1 MEKVMETKFFNVKNI
16 RMYYNELFTKVAN
29 EFSNMTDKD
38 ILSYDKEDLINYLYS
53 KYEPET
59 LVLNDLDSPDI
70 SMKQM
75 SVNETRRDMFSF
87 YDRNATYQVA
97 VEYMFWYFKIR
108 LTGNINAV
116 DIQPS
121 NFTYTLSGTDYENID
136 INKYSKNGIYELTVT
151 IKIELQEA
159 STNPNIKDIVYNEF
173 KKSLELFQKN
183 LNSVNAEINS
193 IKSTLKTEISNMVQ
207 KRINIINASNSVFEK
222 FAIPV
227 TTKNSISKPIIL
239 NKKIVELP
247 NKKKLD
253 SIQYFVEDT
262 DVKEINEHIF
272 TYCSSMERNP
282 SAYKNSGEEDIRFT
296 ILSSLNT
303 RFSNA
308 TGETF
313 SHKGK
318 TDIFIGKLDKMAYIA
333 ECKIWSDKTKLK
345 EAVSQL
351 LSYTTWKECTGTLLI
366 FNKANKDFKKLLS
379 NIENIIKEIDN
390 IVSYKKIKDNLAEFQ
405 IKKQE
410 TEDIMKITLMVFDYN
425 V

>member
-1 MEKVMETKFFNVKNI
+1 METKFFNVKNI

-173 KKSLELFQKN
+173 KKSLELFQNN

-239 NKKIVELP
+239 NKK
-247 NKKKLD
+247 
-253 SIQYFVEDT
+253 
-262 DVKEINEHIF
+262 
-272 TYCSSMERNP
+272 
-282 SAYKNSGEEDIRFT
+282 NS
-296 ILSSLNT
+296 
-303 RFSNA
+303 
-308 TGETF
+308 
-313 SHKGK
+313 
-318 TDIFIGKLDKMAYIA
+318 
-333 ECKIWSDKTKLK
+333 
-345 EAVSQL
+345 
-351 LSYTTWKECTGTLLI
+351 
-366 FNKANKDFKKLLS
+366 
-379 NIENIIKEIDN
+379 
-390 IVSYKKIKDNLAEFQ
+390 
-405 IKKQE
+405 
-410 TEDIMKITLMVFDYN
+410 
-425 V
+425 

>member
-16 RMYYNELFTKVAN
+16 RMYYSELFTKVAN
-29 EFSNMTDKD
+29 EFSSMTDKD

-59 LVLNDLDSPDI
+59 LELNDLDSPDV

-75 SVNETRRDMFSF
+75 PVMVTKRNMFSF
-87 YDRNATYQVA
+87 YDRNATYQVS

-121 NFTYTLSGTDYENID
+121 SFTYTLSGKDYENID

-159 STNPNIKDIVYNEF
+159 STNPNIKDIVNNEF

-193 IKSTLKTEISNMVQ
+193 IKSTLKTDISNMVE
-207 KRINIINASNSVFEK
+207 KRIKVINASNSVFEK

-227 TTKNSISKPIIL
+227 TTKNSIAKPIVL
-239 NKKIVELP
+239 NKKIVNLP
-247 NKKKLD
+247 AKKN
-253 SIQYFVEDT
+253 IGEVQYFVEDT

-272 TYCSSMERNP
+272 TYCSSMERSP
-282 SAYKNSGEEDIRFT
+282 VAYKNSSEEDIRFT
-296 ILSSLNT
+296 ILASLNT

-313 SHKGK
+313 SHTGK
-318 TDIFIGKLDKMAYIA
+318 TDIFIGKLEKMAYIA

-345 EAVSQL
+345 DAVSQL
-351 LSYTTWKECTGTLLI
+351 LSYTTWKECTGTLLV
-366 FNKANKDFKKLLS
+366 FNKTNKDFKKLLT
-379 NIENIIKEIDN
+379 NIANIINELDNVVYFKKVKE
-390 IVSYKKIKDNLAEFQ
+390 NLFEIQ

-410 TEDIMKITLMVFDYN
+410 TEDIMKISLMVFDFN